1 MIGVDILEIDRIKS
15 IAEDEQKLKKIFTKN
30 EIEYF
35 NKFKNK
41 YERICGH
48 FCAKEAVK
56 KAFFCPKEL
65 SFLDIEILHNNDNS
79 PYVLIKNKKNENIHI
94 SISHSKRVCVA
105 FCLIE
110 DCRKTA

>member
-1 MIGVDILEIDRIKS
+1 MIGVDILEIDRIKDL
-15 IAEDEQKLKKIFTKN
+15 ADNEKKLKKIFTKN

-56 KAFFCPKEL
+56 KAFFCPKNL
-65 SFLDIEILHNNDNS
+65 SFLDIEILHNIDNS
-79 PYVLIKNKKNENIHI
+79 PYVLIKQQINKKIHI
-94 SISHSKRVCVA
+94 SISHSRNVCVA